1 VHQNDTTVNNIASF
15 TLAFQSPVPLPDG
28 CKLKLIIP
36 DSVKFKKLYS
46 VELLGMA
53 DRDQPASLEYQRKQ
67 AGVTILATLF
77 DALRKYRKEQGRSL
91 LLLCHLIGL
100 AQA

>member
-1 VHQNDTTVNNIASF
+1 VYQNDTTVNNIASF

-46 VELLGMA
+46 VELLGMFGS
-53 DRDQPASLEYQRKQ
+53 RQKFLF
-67 AGVTILATLF
+67 TIDSGNKMIRIDNA
-77 DALRKYRKEQGRSL
+77 
-91 LLLCHLIGL
+91 C
-100 AQA
+100 